1 MRIVLQRVLQ
11 AQVQVNKQII
21 GKIQKGVLVLFGCH
35 QNDAP
40 DQAKWLAQKL
50 VNLRMFADPQ
60 GKMNLSLLDIQ
71 GEALLVPQFTLY
83 ADCLH
88 GKRPSFTDALE
99 PEMAKF
105 FFNIFVNEVKKLL
118 DSVQTGEF
126 GAHMQVSLINDGPV
140 TFIIDVK

>member
-11 AQVQVNKQII
+11 AQVQVNKQTI

-35 QNDAP
+35 QNDTP
-40 DQAKWLAQKL
+40 KQAKWLAQKL
-50 VNLRMFADPQ
+50 VNLRMFSDSQ

-99 PEMAKF
+99 PRKAKD
-105 FFNIFVNEVKKLL
+105 FFNLFVSEVKILL
-118 DSVQTGEF
+118 DSVQIGEF
-126 GAHMQVSLINDGPV
+126 GVHMQVSLINDGPV
-140 TFIIDVK
+140 TFVIDSK